1 MRGEASEAIKGEAM
15 NTERSECTERTE
27 CGERAEYIVYSK
39 QTMHIMRRGETDH
52 APNEKTAKTA
62 KTTKISNYGAF
73 GEVHRI
79 D

>member
-1 MRGEASEAIKGEAM
+1 M
-15 NTERSECTERTE
+15 NTERT
-27 CGERAEYIVYSK
+27 ERAEYIVYLP

-52 APNEKTAKTA
+52 APNEKTAKT
-62 KTTKISNYGAF
+62 TQISNYGAF

>member
-1 MRGEASEAIKGEAM
+1 M
-15 NTERSECTERTE
+15 NTERTE
-27 CGERAEYIVYSK
+27 CGERTGYIVYLQ

-62 KTTKISNYGAF
+62 KTAKTSNYGAF

>member
-1 MRGEASEAIKGEAM
+1 MRGEASKAIKGEAM
-15 NTERSECTERTE
+15 NTERTERTE
-27 CGERAEYIVYSK
+27 CGERTEYIVYLK

-52 APNEKTAKTA
+52 APNEKTAKT
-62 KTTKISNYGAF
+62 TQISNYGAF

>member
-1 MRGEASEAIKGEAM
+1 MRGETSEAIRGEAM
-15 NTERSECTERTE
+15 NTERTD
-27 CGERAEYIVYSK
+27 YIVYLQ

>member
-1 MRGEASEAIKGEAM
+1 MRGEASKAIRGEAM

-27 CGERAEYIVYSK
+27 RTEYIVYLQ
-39 QTMHIMRRGETDH
+39 QTMHILRRGETDH
-52 APNEKTAKTA
+52 APNEKTAKT
-62 KTTKISNYGAF
+62 TQISNYGAF